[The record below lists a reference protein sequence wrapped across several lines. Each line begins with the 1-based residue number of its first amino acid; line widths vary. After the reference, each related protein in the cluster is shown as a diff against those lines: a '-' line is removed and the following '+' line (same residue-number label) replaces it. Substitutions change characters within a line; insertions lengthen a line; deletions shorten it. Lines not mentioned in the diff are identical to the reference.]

1 MESVYI
7 LWFVH
12 EWEDEEREDDE
23 LLIGVYSTEADAQAA
38 IERLKDKR
46 GFSLMPE
53 GFQMVKYQLNKD
65 HWTDGY
71 IVD

>member
-12 EWEDEEREDDE
+12 EWDDKDREDDE
-23 LLIGVYSTEADAQAA
+23 LLIGVYTTESDAQAA
-38 IERLKDKR
+38 VERLKDKR
-46 GFSLMPE
+46 GFSSMRE
-53 GFQMVKYQLNKD
+53 GFTICKYRLNED
-65 HWTDGY
+65 HWTEGY